1 MVLEGK
7 AAVVSGAGQGIGAAL
22 ARSLAAE
29 GALVVANDIEAERAE
44 ATAAAIRAAGG
55 AAVPDFSDVSTFGG
69 ADAVVDACVRAYG
82 RIDVM
87 VNNAGILRDRMSF
100 NMSPADWDAVIAVC
114 LTGTFA
120 CSRAAVRWMRAENTP
135 GRIINVSSR
144 AGLRG
149 SIGQANYAAAKAGVL
164 GLTRSMAQEVA
175 KYGITVNAIV
185 PRAVTDM
192 TDSIPAERKAAKD
205 ASWAGSSITLR
216 GTPAQVAPAV
226 IYLASD
232 EADWVNGQVVG
243 IAGDKLSLWT
253 HPSEAVEAFMPGG
266 WSVQSVREL
275 FRATVGA
282 ALQPLGTKD

>member
-1 MVLEGK
+1 MILEGK
-7 AAVVSGAGQGIGAAL
+7 AAVVTGAGQGIGAAL
-22 ARSLAAE
+22 ARALAAE
-29 GALVVANDIEAERAE
+29 GARVVVNDIQPERAE
-44 ATAAAIRAAGG
+44 ATVAAILSAGG
-55 AAVPDFSDVSTFGG
+55 SAVADFSDVSTFGG
-69 ADAVVDACVRAYG
+69 ADAVVDACARAWG
-82 RIDVM
+82 RLDVM

-100 NMSPADWDAVIAVC
+100 NMSQADWDAVIAVC
-114 LTGTFA
+114 LTGPFA
-120 CSRAAVRWMRAENTP
+120 CSRAAVRWMRAEKTP

-164 GLTRSMAQEVA
+164 GLTRTMAQEVA

-216 GTPAQVAPAV
+216 GTPEQVAPAV
-226 IYLASD
+226 VWLASD
-232 EADWVNGQVVG
+232 EAEWVNGQVVG

-253 HPSEAVEAFMPGG
+253 HPTEAVEVYMPGG
-266 WSVQSVREL
+266 WSLQRLREL
-275 FRATVGA
+275 FRSTLGPS
-282 ALQPLGTKD
+282 LQSLGPKD

>member
-1 MVLEGK
+1 MILEGK
-7 AAVVSGAGQGIGAAL
+7 AAVVTGAGQGIGAAL

-29 GALVVANDIEAERAE
+29 GALVIANDIEPERAQL
-44 ATAAAIRAAGG
+44 TAAAIRADGG
-55 AAVPDFSDVSTFGG
+55 AAVADFSDVSTFGG
-69 ADAVVDACVRAYG
+69 ADAVVDACVRAWG
-82 RIDVM
+82 RIDIM

-100 NMSPADWDAVIAVC
+100 NLGQADWDAVIAVC

-120 CSRAAVRWMRAENTP
+120 CSRAAVRWMRAEGIR

-164 GLTRSMAQEVA
+164 GLTRSMAQELT

-205 ASWAGSSITLR
+205 AGWAGSSITLR

-226 IYLASD
+226 VYLASD

-266 WSVQSVREL
+266 WSVRNFQEL
-275 FRATVGA
+275 FRATVGT

>member
-7 AAVVSGAGQGIGAAL
+7 AAVVTGAGQGIGAAL
-22 ARSLAAE
+22 ARALAAE
-29 GALVVANDIEAERAE
+29 GALVVANDIDADRAE
-44 ATAAAIRAAGG
+44 ASAAAIRAAGG
-55 AAVPDFSDVSTFGG
+55 VAVADPSDVSTFGG

-100 NMSPADWDAVIAVC
+100 NMSQADWDAVIAVC

-120 CSRAAVRWMRAENTP
+120 CSRAAVRWMRAEKVG

-144 AGLRG
+144 SGLRG

-164 GLTRSMAQEVA
+164 GITRSMSQEVA

-205 ASWAGSSITLR
+205 AGWAGSSITLR

-226 IYLASD
+226 LYLASD

-253 HPSEAVEAFMPGG
+253 HPTEAVEAFMPGG
-266 WSVQSVREL
+266 WSLQALREL
-275 FRATVGA
+275 FRATAGTA
-282 ALQPLGTKD
+282 IQSLGPKD

>member
-7 AAVVSGAGQGIGAAL
+7 AAVVTGAGQGIGAAL
-22 ARSLAAE
+22 AQALARE
-29 GALVVANDIEAERAE
+29 GALVVANDIEAARAE
-44 ATAAAIRAAGG
+44 ATAAAIRAGG
-55 AAVPDFSDVSTFGG
+55 GTAVADPSDISSFSG

-100 NMSPADWDAVIAVC
+100 NMSQADWDAVIAVC
-114 LTGTFA
+114 LTGSFA
-120 CSRAAVRWMRAENTP
+120 CARAAVRWMRAEKVA

-149 SIGQANYAAAKAGVL
+149 SVGQANYAAAKAGVL
-164 GLTRSMAQEVA
+164 GLTRSMSQEVA

-192 TDSIPAERKAAKD
+192 TESIPAERKAIKD
-205 ASWAGSSITLR
+205 AGWAGSSITLR

-226 IYLASD
+226 VYLASD

-253 HPSEAVEAFMPGG
+253 HPTEAVEAYMPGG
-266 WSVQSVREL
+266 WSLQAFREL
-275 FRATVGA
+275 FRGTAGTV
-282 ALQPLGTKD
+282 LQSLGPKD

>member
-1 MVLEGK
+1 
-7 AAVVSGAGQGIGAAL
+7 
-22 ARSLAAE
+22 
-29 GALVVANDIEAERAE
+29 
-44 ATAAAIRAAGG
+44 
-55 AAVPDFSDVSTFGG
+55 
-69 ADAVVDACVRAYG
+69 
-82 RIDVM
+82 
-87 VNNAGILRDRMSF
+87 MSF
-100 NMSPADWDAVIAVC
+100 NMSQADWDAVVAVC
-114 LTGTFA
+114 LTGAFA
-120 CSRAAVRWMRAENTP
+120 CSRAAVRWMRAEKVP

-144 AGLRG
+144 AGVRG

-164 GLTRSMAQEVA
+164 GLTRTMAQELV

-226 IYLASD
+226 VYLASD

-253 HPSEAVEAFMPGG
+253 HPTEAVEAYMPGG
-266 WSVQSVREL
+266 WTLQQLREL
-275 FRATVGA
+275 ARPTLGP
-282 ALQPLGTKD
+282 ALQGLGTKD